1 MSAAVGSASRCSRP
15 AFSASSTLAATS
27 TSISPPNSRAAV
39 SAFWVASNSRLLS
52 CLARS
57 SVFIPRLPP
66 TASQHAGFVLQ
77 LADQLGHRGDLDAAL
92 AAGRLRRFHDFEP
105 RLHVDAVGLGRLV
118 RDRLLLRL
126 HDIGKTGV
134 ARLVEPEIRGYDCRL

>member
-15 AFSASSTLAATS
+15 PSSASSTLATLRQSLPATS

-52 CLARS
+52 CLAS
-57 SVFIPRLPP
+57 NSVLIPRLPP

-92 AAGRLRRFHDFEP
+92 AAGRLRRFHHFEP

-126 HDIGKTGV
+126 HDVGKTGV
-134 ARLVEPEIRGYDCRL
+134 ARLVES